1 MIGGYGF
8 AAALSIFLSWVMVAR
23 AAKTKQPMGS

>member
-8 AAALSIFLSWVMVAR
+8 AAALSIFLSWVMVA
-23 AAKTKQPMGS
+23 AKTKQALGS